1 MFFRKRTDLLS
12 PYVNYSNCNSLSE
25 HRHTQESAR
34 ATTLLIE
41 LTLGKLVYFRHKVMD
56 MNRLPVDYSS
66 AWNRASAHNRICAS
80 ARWNSPIMGYEPNHI
95 TIKAADKSVVC
106 LTQPCGTLRND
117 IQHRLK
123 IGRRARN
130 HAQDFACGS
139 LLLQRLPK
147 FLEQPNVLKSNNR
160 LVCEGFQE
168 LDLSRSEGTHLGT
181 PCAQRSN

>member
-41 LTLGKLVYFRHKVMD
+41 LTLGKLVYFRHKVME

-80 ARWNSPIMGYEPNHI
+80 ARWNSPIMGYEPNHV

-106 LTQPCGTLRND
+106 LTQPRGILC
-117 IQHRLK
+117 
-123 IGRRARN
+123 N
-130 HAQDFACGS
+130 HIKHWLNVRWRTGDYTQYFTRS
-139 LLLQRLPK
+139 RLLLQRL
-147 FLEQPNVLKSNNR
+147 LEFVEQADILKCDHR
-160 LVCEGFQE
+160 LIGKRFEE
-168 LDLSRSEGTHLGT
+168 LDL
-181 PCAQRSN
+181 